1 MFLLLDELNRLR
13 VALRVRGF
21 RNAMTGHAYRTV
33 GQVTGTLLV
42 RGSDRAEWVAQ
53 AMRCR
58 GFDGRFR
65 TLTTF
70 RTRPADVVL
79 FVLLAGVSGG
89 LVAWDVWG

>member
-1 MFLLLDELNRLR
+1 M
-13 VALRVRGF
+13 
-21 RNAMTGHAYRTV
+21 NAHSYRTI

-42 RGSDRAEWVAQ
+42 RGSDRADRVSH

-58 GFDGRFR
+58 GFDGCFR

-70 RTRPADVVL
+70 RSNWVDALMFTAVACI
-79 FVLLAGVSGG
+79 FGG